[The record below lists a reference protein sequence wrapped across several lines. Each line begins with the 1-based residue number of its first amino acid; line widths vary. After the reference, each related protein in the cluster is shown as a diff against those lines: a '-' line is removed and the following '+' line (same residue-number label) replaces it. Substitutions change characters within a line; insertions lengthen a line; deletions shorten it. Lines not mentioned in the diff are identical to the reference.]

1 MFKIR
6 KKDKVRIISG
16 KDKGKEGEVLKV
28 FPQQGKLF
36 VAGVN
41 IALRH
46 LKPREG
52 RKGGIV
58 EIERSMSVSKVVLVC
73 KSCQKPVKVGFKM
86 ENGKKLRFCKL
97 CQSVL

>member
-16 KDKGKEGEVLKV
+16 SDKGKEGDVLKV
-28 FPQQGKLF
+28 LPESGKLL
-36 VAGVN
+36 VTGIN

-58 EIERSMSVSKVVLVC
+58 EVERPLTLSKVVLVC
-73 KSCQKPVKVGFKM
+73 KSCQKPVKVGFRT
-86 ENGKKLRFCKL
+86 ENGRKLRFCKL
-97 CQSVL
+97 CLGVL

>member
-1 MFKIR
+1 MFKIK
-6 KKDKVRIISG
+6 KKDRVRIIYG

-28 FPQQGKLF
+28 LPGENKLF
-36 VAGVN
+36 IAGVN

-58 EIERSMSVSKVVLVC
+58 EIERPLSVSKVVIVC
-73 KSCQKPVKVGFKM
+73 KSCQKPVKVGFKA
-86 ENGKKLRFCKL
+86 ENGKKFRFCKS
-97 CQSVL
+97 CQGVL